1 MSNLADKYKKEV
13 RSALQKKLDL
23 KNPMMI
29 PALKKI
35 VVSMGVQNAMADK
48 KNMEKMAEVMA
59 EITGQKAKVTR
70 AKKSIATFKLREN
83 DAIGLMVTLRGKR
96 MYDFYGKL
104 VNIVM
109 PRIRDFHGINRK
121 GFDGHGNF
129 SLGFSEFTVFPEI
142 DPGKID
148 RVQGLQISIITSAGN
163 DEKGFAFFEAMG
175 MPFEKIESK
184 KSKSNI

>member
-1 MSNLADKYKKEV
+1 MSNLADKYNKEIKP
-13 RSALQKKLDL
+13 ALQKKLEL
-23 KNPMMI
+23 RNSMMI
-29 PALKKI
+29 PVLKKI
-35 VVSMGVQNAMADK
+35 VVSMGVQNAISDK
-48 KNMEKMAEVMA
+48 KNVEKMAEVMA
-59 EITGQKAKVTR
+59 HITGQKAKVTK

-96 MYDFYGKL
+96 MYDFYEKL
-104 VNIVM
+104 VSIVM

-142 DPGKID
+142 DLGKID
-148 RVQGLQISIITSAGN
+148 HVQGLQISIITSAGN
-163 DEKGFAFFEAMG
+163 DEKGSAFLEAMG

-184 KSKSNI
+184 KGKSKV

>member
-1 MSNLADKYKKEV
+1 MSDLADKYKKEIKQV
-13 RSALQKKLDL
+13 LQKKLDL

-35 VVSMGVQNAMADK
+35 IVSMGVQNATADK

-59 EITGQKAKVTR
+59 DITGQKAKVTR

-83 DAIGLMVTLRGKR
+83 DKVGLMVTLRGKR
-96 MYDFYGKL
+96 MYDFYEKL

-142 DPGKID
+142 DLGKID
-148 RVQGLQISIITSAGN
+148 RVQGLQISIITSSGS
-163 DEKGFAFFEAMG
+163 DEKGLAFFEAMS
-175 MPFEKIESK
+175 MPFQKIESK
-184 KSKSNI
+184 KEKSSI